1 MSGRPE
7 ATEGVGRLAP
17 ASRPVR
23 LGALR
28 HRDFRLFWVGQ
39 LISQIGTWMQSV
51 AQAWLVLELTQSP
64 LQLGIVSALQFTP
77 ILLLSPVGGVL
88 SDRFPKRRVL
98 LISQTAM
105 QLQAFVL
112 AALVWSGR
120 IQYWHVA
127 VLATIYGL
135 GRAVDIPARQSYVT
149 DLVGRSDLANAVA
162 LNSVIM
168 NGARIVGPAVA
179 GLLIAAFG
187 VALAFFLN
195 GVSFVAVLVALAAIR
210 TEGRPDTAG
219 RIGIREGVLGA
230 LSYAAATPPVA
241 FTLGLMVVVSLM
253 VLNFNVVVPLVA
265 RDVLNQGAHGFGL
278 LMSAL
283 GAGAVA
289 GGFGVAFFRRGE
301 PALGF
306 LVASGA
312 TLCAGLVA
320 LALVGHFALAV
331 AVLALLGCCQILFTT
346 GCNTTLQLTAPNELR
361 GRVMGLY
368 TVTFAGM
375 TPFGSLLVG
384 FIAEHQGVRTAC
396 AAGGAIG
403 LLGVAVLVLI
413 AHRAGIAW
421 THGRPA

>member
-88 SDRFPKRRVL
+88 SDRFAKRRVL

-127 VLATIYGL
+127 VLAAIYGL

-195 GVSFVAVLVALAAIR
+195 GVSFVAVLVALLAIR
-210 TEGRPDTAG
+210 TEGRPDAAG

-301 PALGF
+301 PPLGF

-320 LALVGHFALAV
+320 LALVGHFALAA

-384 FIAEHQGVRTAC
+384 FIAERQGVRTAC

-421 THGRPA
+421 THRRPA